1 MKPSILLTGASGFIG
16 KPLYRALIAKGYRVY
31 KLRCRLQDHDFVEAD
46 CKGMTIVIHCAAEIK
61 RRHLMDSTNIL
72 GTMNLFFAADRM
84 GVETFVHI
92 GTASTRDT
100 TYTRTKREA
109 ERIVTTYPTKMKVIV
124 VRPPT
129 LYGGKRGPKWLQG
142 LKLLLMGRP
151 MRLQSREQCVAEI
164 LQAAGL

>member
-1 MKPSILLTGASGFIG
+1 MTRILLTGATGFIG
-16 KPLYRALIAKGYRVY
+16 MPLYRALLGKGYQVY
-31 KLRCRLQDHDFVEAD
+31 PLRSRLQHHDLVETE
-46 CKGMTIVIHCAAEIK
+46 CNGMQFVIHCAAEIK

-72 GTMNLFFAADRM
+72 GTMNLFFAADQA

-92 GTASTRDT
+92 GTASTRNT

-129 LYGGKRGPKWLQG
+129 LYGGRRGPKWLQG
-142 LKLLLMGRP
+142 LKLWLMGRP
-151 MRLQSREQCVAEI
+151 LNLQSREECVAEI